1 MRQIEKDLLSLG
13 MLMVVKEDI
22 GEEFDREQILKLYE
36 KYFNKDNMEN
46 KVSKY
51 AEDIYRR
58 ISSKF
63 DKS

>member
-13 MLMVVKEDI
+13 MLMMVRKDI
-22 GEEFDREQILKLYE
+22 GEEFDKEKIMKLYE
-36 KYFNKDNMEN
+36 EYFNKDNMEN